1 MSVPK
6 KDGVKWWWRDAMR
19 LSTVIISSVSCMRDV
34 YAPGGL
40 CLPMCSVPSLAGI
53 PFPGIKAEIK
63 AQAELIE
70 MDTWTYHVCDFPL
83 EMLSVS
89 G

>member
-1 MSVPK
+1 M
-6 KDGVKWWWRDAMR
+6 G
-19 LSTVIISSVSCMRDV
+19 LFTLIISSVSCMREL

-53 PFPGIKAEIK
+53 PFSGMKVEIK

-70 MDTWTYHVCDFPL
+70 MDT
-83 EMLSVS
+83 
-89 G
+89 